1 VETLSTVSPLRKP
14 DELPPPTVVDDR
26 EGLSLLL
33 EDLAGQSEIAFDTEA
48 DSFFHYR
55 EQVCLI
61 QITVEDRDYLV
72 DPLKGLSLEGIGRVL
87 ADPKKVK
94 VFHDGEYDIL
104 ILKREHGFRFK
115 NLFDTRVAS
124 AALGSTTPGLA
135 AVIGERFGVE
145 LDKSLQR
152 SNWSNRPLSDRQ
164 VAYAR
169 LDTHYLIP
177 LMHAQK
183 RELEERRRALIV
195 EGECQR
201 LERLEPA
208 ERAFE
213 PDEFLRLKG
222 ARALRP
228 QQMQALRELYV
239 LRDELARERD
249 LPPFKIIGNHVLLAL
264 AQAQPVTSGQLA
276 RVAELSPRVARR
288 IGPRITAAVARAKEK
303 GPLKALPQLRSRDGT
318 GELTEEAFELH
329 ERLKNWRKD
338 RAQDEAIDAS
348 LILNRHVLLRLAIDR
363 PGSPA
368 ALKRIDGL
376 LDWQRE
382 LFGAGILEVVA
393 GFEADLAAGRVDTR
407 RHRRSRRGD
416 G

>member
-1 VETLSTVSPLRKP
+1 VSPQKKP
-14 DELPPPTVVDDR
+14 DELPPPTLVDDR
-26 EGLSLLL
+26 ESLSRLL
-33 EDLAGQSEIAFDTEA
+33 EDLAGQTEIAFDTEA

-72 DPLKGLSLEGIGRVL
+72 DPLKGLPLEGIGAVL

-104 ILKREHGFRFK
+104 ILKRELDFRFK

-152 SNWSNRPLSDRQ
+152 SNWSNRPLTDRQ

-183 RELEERRRALIV
+183 RELYERKRTLIV
-195 EGECQR
+195 EGECRR

-222 ARALRP
+222 ARTLRP
-228 QQMQALRELYV
+228 QQMQALRELFV

-249 LPPFKIIGNHVLLAL
+249 LPPFKILGNHVLLAL
-264 AQAQPVTSGQLA
+264 AEAQPTSMGQLT

-288 IGPRITAAVARAKEK
+288 IGPRITAAIARAKEL

-318 GELTEEAFELH
+318 SELSEEGYELH
-329 ERLKNWRKD
+329 ERLKNWRKQ
-338 RAQDEAIDAS
+338 RAQEEGIDAS
-348 LILNRHVLLRLAIDR
+348 LILNRLVLLRLAIDR
-363 PGSPA
+363 PASAA
-368 ALKRIDGL
+368 ALKRVEGL

-382 LFGAGILEVVA
+382 LFGDGILEVVA
-393 GFEADLAAGRVDTR
+393 GFNADLDAGRIETR